1 MQQIIIFE
9 GQFKLLEHQKVCRTA
24 QHGQLSVP
32 LQTMHQ
38 SGTTAQ
44 SEAGSDFLICMLI
57 SFPAYEH
64 PYRAYCDSMAEA
76 VARPRNTSLLS
87 GDLQSFGGPPVC
99 LILEALQAS
108 PLEGTACTASVAIYH
123 VHREI

>member
-1 MQQIIIFE
+1 M
-9 GQFKLLEHQKVCRTA
+9 R
-24 QHGQLSVP
+24 
-32 LQTMHQ
+32 Q

-44 SEAGSDFLICMLI
+44 SEAGSDFLICTLI

-64 PYRAYCDSMAEA
+64 PYRAAMLYAAKQLWAYCNSMAEA
-76 VARPRNTSLLS
+76 IARPRNTTVLS
-87 GDLQSFGGPPVC
+87 GDLQSFGGPPPVR

-108 PLEGTACTASVAIYH
+108 LLEGTACTASVAICH